1 MYIEL
6 YKFIRDNV
14 ILHVHKK
21 IIHVPVLKHMYK
33 DY

>member
-6 YKFIRDNV
+6 YKFIRDNIFYV
-14 ILHVHKK
+14 YKK
-21 IIHVPVLKHMYK
+21 IIYVLVLKYMYK

>member
-6 YKFIRDNV
+6 YKFIRDNIIFYV
-14 ILHVHKK
+14 YKK
-21 IIHVPVLKHMYK
+21 IIYVLVLKYMYK